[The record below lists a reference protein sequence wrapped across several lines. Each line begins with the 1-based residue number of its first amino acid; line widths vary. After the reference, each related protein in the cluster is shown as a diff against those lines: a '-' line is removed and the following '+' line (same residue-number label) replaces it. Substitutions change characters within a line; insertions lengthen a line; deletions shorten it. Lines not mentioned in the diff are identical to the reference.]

1 MNEGMKRMWCKYAV
15 KYYSAQRKKE
25 TLSFAKAW
33 MNLEG
38 VMLNET
44 NWTETEKSKSFTYG
58 IVVKESHS

>member
-1 MNEGMKRMWCKYAV
+1 MFIYVEGMVNEGMKRMWCKYAV

-38 VMLNET
+38 VMLNEVSQGT
-44 NWTETEKSKSFTYG
+44 TIT
-58 IVVKESHS
+58 V